1 MAGILAKKLGMTQLF
16 LEDGRVE
23 RVTVLEAGPCPVTAI
38 RSPDRDGYNAVQ
50 LAFGVAKEKHL
61 TKAELGHLRKA
72 DAGPHRHLVEFRDED
87 GFSIGDTVTAQVF
100 EVGAKVKVAGT
111 SKGKGFQGT
120 VKRHNFSRGP
130 VTHGSHNVR
139 APGSIGASAW
149 PARVM
154 KGIRGPGQMGNK
166 RITQK
171 GLTVVQVDADNNL
184 LLVRGAVP
192 GSRNGIVEVRTA
204 VTGQGPASSTVTRST
219 RPSSR
224 NSWVMPSFL
233 ARIAGI

>member
-1 MAGILAKKLGMTQLF
+1 MAAILAKKLGMTQRF

-38 RSPDRDGYNAVQ
+38 RNPERDGYDAVQ
-50 LAFGVAKEKHL
+50 LAFGATKEKSL
-61 TKAELGHLRKA
+61 NKPELGHLKKA
-72 DAGPHRHLVEFRDED
+72 GAPALRHLVEFRDEAGD
-87 GFSIGDTVTAQVF
+87 LQMGDTVTVETF
-100 EVGAKVKVAGT
+100 SAGDKIKISGI

-130 VTHGSHNVR
+130 KTHGSHNYR

-154 KGIRGPGQMGNK
+154 KGIRGPGHMGAA

-171 GLTVVQVDADNNL
+171 GLTVVDVIAKENL
-184 LLVRGAVP
+184 LLVRGSVP
-192 GSRNGIVEVRTA
+192 GPKGGVVEVRTDA
-204 VTGQGPASSTVTRST
+204 
-219 RPSSR
+219 
-224 NSWVMPSFL
+224 
-233 ARIAGI
+233 